1 MRGSWVPFGIAQFA
15 SGPFLWPFPDA
26 RRSRKQIGNS
36 ASVPRISE
44 SVVDMIARPGAGDR
58 KVRTV
63 DEREEAVR
71 ASEAGSPAIKV
82 WISEELEAQ
91 ARQTWGHDHRN

>member
-1 MRGSWVPFGIAQFA
+1 
-15 SGPFLWPFPDA
+15 
-26 RRSRKQIGNS
+26 
-36 ASVPRISE
+36 
-44 SVVDMIARPGAGDR
+44 MIARPGAGDR